1 MQINGNMKYAV
12 WTISVLTYVLAA
24 VNRSSFSALG
34 TYAQGHFGVEATIIS
49 TFVVVQLAVYAG
61 AQIPVGI
68 LLDRWGASIMLSAG
82 LILMGA
88 GQFTMGFSSGIAP
101 AIFAR
106 ILVGAGDACIFVS
119 MIKVIA
125 DWFTPKTIPSLNQV
139 SGLIGQSGMLIAVAP
154 LAVAVSILG
163 WAGTFSFLALIALAL
178 LLLIFFVFKDSP
190 RRPPLV
196 RRFFASHGREEKAD
210 NTALLKNPGPITEAL
225 PVIGPESSGIFPA
238 LKSLL
243 KRPGTRLGFW
253 VHYATCFSTNSFV
266 LLWGIPF
273 MTGGLGYSFA
283 TASIIVSLN
292 VVAIMGAGLVA
303 GPLFT
308 RFSRQRVETVTALV
322 AIIVVLWCAVLLYPG
337 GTPVW
342 LMTTTAMVGGIGG
355 PASMVA
361 FEIIRTHT
369 PLTQRGIGTGI
380 ANMGGFLGALI
391 NVLAIGL
398 ILDFLGAG
406 TPDTYNLEAFRI
418 AMAFQIPMMILGIAM
433 ILVERPKAQ
442 RYLKSKGLR

>member
-196 RRFFASHGREEKAD
+196 RRFLPPTGEKKKP
-210 NTALLKNPGPITEAL
+210 T
-225 PVIGPESSGIFPA
+225 
-238 LKSLL
+238 
-243 KRPGTRLGFW
+243 
-253 VHYATCFSTNSFV
+253 
-266 LLWGIPF
+266 IP
-273 MTGGLGYSFA
+273 L
-283 TASIIVSLN
+283 
-292 VVAIMGAGLVA
+292 
-303 GPLFT
+303 
-308 RFSRQRVETVTALV
+308 
-322 AIIVVLWCAVLLYPG
+322 C
-337 GTPVW
+337 
-342 LMTTTAMVGGIGG
+342 
-355 PASMVA
+355 
-361 FEIIRTHT
+361 
-369 PLTQRGIGTGI
+369 
-380 ANMGGFLGALI
+380 
-391 NVLAIGL
+391 
-398 ILDFLGAG
+398 
-406 TPDTYNLEAFRI
+406 
-418 AMAFQIPMMILGIAM
+418 
-433 ILVERPKAQ
+433 
-442 RYLKSKGLR
+442 